1 MKINR
6 ENYEAYFL
14 DYHEGQLS
22 PEMVQEVKAFVALNP
37 DLSESFYEFEAFTLA
52 GEPEIIFD
60 KKSSLKKNQV
70 ITTATVNELNF
81 EEFMISET
89 EGLLS
94 SDQMASLDE
103 FIQLNPQLEKDRRL
117 FALAHLPAENDIIF
131 EAKHSLKQKAISVG
145 EITTETFETFMA
157 RELENDLSTEETLQF
172 AEFMKY
178 NPQLD
183 EDRKLYKH
191 TVLAPETG
199 VVFEGK
205 NRLKHAV
212 IPVRRLV
219 YYALSAA
226 ASLALIMIVYF
237 LLNRND
243 IPVNLAHN
251 DDIKQKTEESGKNS
265 APVIPNDQFAKVDQ
279 PGTAKSNI
287 KGHNGIITASPDRNT
302 ITSGKAEQQLAL
314 TDHQPIVLMQARS
327 AGEITNRNFVDPEF
341 TFIRI
346 SRIYTNQYTEFYYNL
361 KLAEEIQY
369 AEMNS
374 KDKNPGRT
382 LLNAASEKAGSLFA
396 WKRNNPS
403 VEENKGFSMWTLAE
417 LGVQTL
423 NTVTSSELELNLTK
437 DDEGKVTGYNLE
449 SGLFDIEKDLKK

>member
-6 ENYEAYFL
+6 DNYEAYFL

-22 PEMVQEVKAFVALNP
+22 PEMVEEVKAFVALNP
-37 DLSESFYEFEAFTLA
+37 ELGEAFYEFEAVTLT

-70 ITTATVNELNF
+70 ITTAMVNELNF

-94 SDQMASLDE
+94 PVQMASLDE
-103 FIQLNPQLEKDRRL
+103 FIQLNPQFEKDRRL
-117 FALAHLPAENDIIF
+117 FALAHLPAENDIIYK
-131 EAKHSLKQKAISVG
+131 AKRSLKQKAIPVG
-145 EITTETFETFMA
+145 EITAETFETFMA
-157 RELENDLSTEETLQF
+157 RELENDLSSEETLQF

-183 EDRKLYKH
+183 EDRQLYKH
-191 TVLAPETG
+191 TVLEPETG
-199 VVFEGK
+199 IVFEGK
-205 NRLKHAV
+205 NRLKHSV
-212 IPVRRLV
+212 TQVRRLV
-219 YYALSAA
+219 YYTLSVA
-226 ASLALIMIVYF
+226 ASLALIMSVYF

-243 IPVNLAHN
+243 IPVSIAKN
-251 DDIKQKTEESGKNS
+251 DYVRLKTDQSIKIS
-265 APVIPNDQFAKVDQ
+265 APVITSDQVAKVEQ
-279 PGTAKSNI
+279 PATAESND
-287 KGHNGIITASPDRNT
+287 KVYTGINTASPDRYSN
-302 ITSGKAEQQLAL
+302 TSGKAEQQLAVTNHL
-314 TDHQPIVLMQARS
+314 PVELIQSRAAV
-327 AGEITNRNFVDPEF
+327 EITNRNFVSPEF
-341 TFIRI
+341 TFIRV
-346 SRIYTNQYTEFYYNL
+346 SRIYSNQHTEFYYNL

-369 AEMNS
+369 AELNS
-374 KDKNPGRT
+374 KDKNPGKT

-396 WKRNNPS
+396 MKRNNPS

-423 NTVTSSELELNLTK
+423 NTVTSSEMELKLTK
-437 DDEGKVTGYNLE
+437 DDEGKVIGYNLE